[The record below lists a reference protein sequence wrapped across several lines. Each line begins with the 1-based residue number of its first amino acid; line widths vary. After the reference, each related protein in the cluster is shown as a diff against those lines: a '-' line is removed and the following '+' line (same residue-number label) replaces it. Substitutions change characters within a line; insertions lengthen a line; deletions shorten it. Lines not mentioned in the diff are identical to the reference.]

1 MIDVGTIIYMHYRN
15 EYHFIYEI
23 NKNHFY
29 TRLITPTDT
38 GGMSIASNMNVY
50 PLSHIDRHTTHTTH
64 TQEQA
69 HMDIVVGNIYRK
81 CVGKGDYIVLI
92 GIDNLGTINGVGHTH
107 DFYKFS
113 YLDVSTGVKGEII
126 LLKKDFSLYFEA
138 LSQQLSY
145 KI

>member
-1 MIDVGTIIYMHYRN
+1 MINIGTIIYMHQRG
-15 EYHFIYEI
+15 EYHLIYEI

-38 GGMSIASNMNVY
+38 GEMSVASNIGVY
-50 PLSHIDRHTTHTTH
+50 PLSHIHRHTTHTT
-64 TQEQA
+64 EQP
-69 HMDIVVGNIYRK
+69 HMDITVGNIYRK
-81 CVGKGDYIVLI
+81 CVGKGDYIILI
-92 GIDNLGTINGVGHTH
+92 GIDNLGTIDGVQHTQ

>member
-1 MIDVGTIIYMHYRN
+1 
-15 EYHFIYEI
+15 
-23 NKNHFY
+23 
-29 TRLITPTDT
+29 
-38 GGMSIASNMNVY
+38 MSIASNIGVY
-50 PLSHIDRHTTHTTH
+50 PLSHIDRHTTHT
-64 TQEQA
+64 QERS
-69 HMDIVVGNIYRK
+69 HMDIQLGNIYRK
-81 CVGKGDYIVLI
+81 CVGKGDYIILI
-92 GIDNLGTINGVGHTH
+92 AIDNLGTIDGVGHTQ